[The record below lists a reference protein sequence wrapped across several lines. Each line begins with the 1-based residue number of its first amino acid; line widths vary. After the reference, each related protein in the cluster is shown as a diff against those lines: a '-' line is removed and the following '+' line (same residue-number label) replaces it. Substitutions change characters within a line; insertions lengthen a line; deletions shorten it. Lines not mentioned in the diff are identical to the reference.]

1 MRKEK
6 SYDHWLLS
14 PVVQRLVSKGWL
26 VVKDRVNPPVVVNLQ
41 HPTVEKLKRN
51 E

>member
-6 SYDHWLLS
+6 SCDHWLLS
-14 PVVQRLVSKGWL
+14 PVVQRLVSRAEL
-26 VVKDRVNPPVVVNLQ
+26 VVKNRVNPPVVVNLQ
-41 HPTVEKLKRN
+41 NPTVEKLKRN

>member
-6 SYDHWLLS
+6 SCDHWLLS
-14 PVVQRLVSKGWL
+14 PVVQRLVSRADL
-26 VVKDRVNPPVVVNLQ
+26 VVKDRVNPPVVVNL